1 MNERVYEITGCIDV
15 TIVTY
20 VMDIIF
26 IVNILMAVAVI
37 FFERQNPNAT
47 LAWVMVL
54 LFLPL
59 VGFILYL
66 IFNQNFTRKKMF
78 EWDSQE
84 KEGIQEAI
92 HHQIQEISTGS
103 YPFKDKTSA
112 AYKGNIYMHLINDGA
127 LFTEDNEITV
137 YTDGR
142 KKFDALL
149 ADIRQAT
156 NHIHI
161 QYYIIHD
168 DGLGTELVAALTEK
182 AREGL
187 DVRVLYDHMGSRG
200 ISKSFYNAFKQAG
213 GEVGVFFPHFHLNYR
228 NHRKIAVID
237 GEIGYVGGFNVGDE
251 YLGLDEK
258 FGYWRDTH
266 LRAHGSMVHALQA
279 RFFLDWNQASKHH
292 AIRYDKRYYP
302 EISSDGHV
310 GAQIVSSGPDTEW
323 QQIKNGYLQIINGA
337 EEYVYLQSPYFI
349 PDESLLD
356 ALKVAALSGV
366 DVRVMIPDK
375 PDHMFVYWAT
385 LSHVGKLLN
394 AGVKVYIYRN
404 GFVHAK
410 MVMADDAVASVGT
423 ANIDHRSFK
432 LNFEVNAFLYNQ
444 SKAEE
449 LRMAYERDLELS
461 EELTLEK
468 YNGRSLKIKVKES
481 ISRLLSP
488 IL

>member
-1 MNERVYEITGCIDV
+1 LSSRRRHTRSRRDWSPDV
-15 TIVTY
+15 C
-20 VMDIIF
+20 
-26 IVNILMAVAVI
+26 
-37 FFERQNPNAT
+37 
-47 LAWVMVL
+47 
-54 LFLPL
+54 
-59 VGFILYL
+59 
-66 IFNQNFTRKKMF
+66 
-78 EWDSQE
+78 
-84 KEGIQEAI
+84 
-92 HHQIQEISTGS
+92 
-103 YPFKDKTSA
+103 
-112 AYKGNIYMHLINDGA
+112 
-127 LFTEDNEITV
+127 
-137 YTDGR
+137 
-142 KKFDALL
+142 
-149 ADIRQAT
+149 
-156 NHIHI
+156 
-161 QYYIIHD
+161 
-168 DGLGTELVAALTEK
+168 
-182 AREGL
+182 
-187 DVRVLYDHMGSRG
+187 
-200 ISKSFYNAFKQAG
+200 
-213 GEVGVFFPHFHLNYR
+213 
-228 NHRKIAVID
+228 
-237 GEIGYVGGFNVGDE
+237 
-251 YLGLDEK
+251 
-258 FGYWRDTH
+258 
-266 LRAHGSMVHALQA
+266 
-279 RFFLDWNQASKHH
+279 
-292 AIRYDKRYYP
+292 
-302 EISSDGHV
+302 SSDLDGHV

-366 DVRVMIPDK
+366 NVRVMIPDK
-375 PDHMFVYWAT
+375 PDHMFVYGAT

-410 MVMADDAVASVGT
+410 MAMADDAVASVGT